1 MRSKILLPLLFISFF
16 GCKEIPYDIS
26 TFEQNELLKYKVDE
40 DRFELGWFPES
51 TTEKPLFRD
60 YSILDKEITP
70 DPNIDSTSIFHPSN
84 QPIKTSLKL
93 MTDSISLDNRKKLF
107 SIHGKIT
114 QGHDNTKPEDFKVY
128 IGKRKDTTVNVTYMT
143 TPHIDNY
150 YKGEKIERDIDFEV
164 PAFYLIDPEEFPVVK
179 SSDTKENLLHI
190 TTLINEKSVLVL
202 ALNNCYVE
210 VFEIG
215 KLIHSSKN

>member
-1 MRSKILLPLLFISFF
+1 MMRSKILLPLLFISFF

-60 YSILDKEITP
+60 YSIPDKEIAP
-70 DPNIDSTSIFHPSN
+70 DPNIEPTSIYHPSN
-84 QPIKTSLKL
+84 QPIKIGLTL
-93 MTDSISLDNRKKLF
+93 MTDSISLDNRKKLIAV
-107 SIHGKIT
+107 SGKIMG
-114 QGHDNTKPEDFKVY
+114 GHNSTKPDDFKVY
-128 IGKRKDTTVNVTYMT
+128 IGKRKDTTVNITYMMS
-143 TPHIDNY
+143 PHIDNY
-150 YKGEKIERDIDFEV
+150 YKGEKIDKDIDFKV
-164 PAFYLIDPEEFPVVK
+164 PAFYLTDPQQFPVELNGE
-179 SSDTKENLLHI
+179 TNENILHI

-202 ALNNCYVE
+202 ALNNSYVE

-215 KLIHSSKN
+215 KLLVP